1 MGERWVSVAASSTSS
16 SSITLRSVCD
26 VWDWREFTVHLPSPS
41 DLECRVAYMKKEN
54 IHITTKV
61 RLEKKNTFKLYNQKS
76 ALKQLDL
83 VWPRDDLTFC
93 DREAVICTTIW
104 SNLVWIKRTLDRLL
118 RHSNAVSMT
127 AARMQVISPPLYTP
141 HMPYTRSRSLFWIP
155 LQFAVSL
162 KIIDTCRSSLWWKH
176 LHEFSTGKYWQL
188 PIFERRGAISVPVKS
203 APAKQRNAA
212 ATVKIIDET
221 ICEL

>member
-1 MGERWVSVAASSTSS
+1 MGERWISVAASSTSS

-41 DLECRVAYMKKEN
+41 DLECRVA
-54 IHITTKV
+54 
-61 RLEKKNTFKLYNQKS
+61 LE
-76 ALKQLDL
+76 
-83 VWPRDDLTFC
+83 
-93 DREAVICTTIW
+93 
-104 SNLVWIKRTLDRLL
+104 RLL

-127 AARMQVISPPLYTP
+127 AARMHVISPPLYTP

-221 ICEL
+221 IRNLHLGLHINIRWNPTNPSNAPVT

>member
-1 MGERWVSVAASSTSS
+1 MGERWISVAASSTSS

-41 DLECRVAYMKKEN
+41 DLECRVAYTKKEN
-54 IHITTKV
+54 INITTKV
-61 RLEKKNTFKLYNQKS
+61 RLEKKNTS
-76 ALKQLDL
+76 I
-83 VWPRDDLTFC
+83 WC
-93 DREAVICTTIW
+93 DREVVICTTIW
-104 SNLVWIKRTLDRLL
+104 FNLVWIKRTLERLL

-127 AARMQVISPPLYTP
+127 AARMHVISPPLYTP

-221 ICEL
+221 ICKL